1 MGKNTI
7 LNLYTSYRFK
17 SIEQILTELEGEID
31 KSAISID
38 DFNWSNTSPN
48 TNRKTLVTK
57 YWTNL
62 KPELIGSCIQ
72 LWKIH
77 ILCVKIT

>member
-57 YWTNL
+57 Y
-62 KPELIGSCIQ
+62 
-72 LWKIH
+72 
-77 ILCVKIT
+77 